1 MDKEYSKF
9 YEYWMIVSWT
19 LDWTFCQ
26 HIEAGCTFHNDAIDA
41 LLQETVLIHL
51 VWTWLNY
58 VVLEQ
63 KIFWILTSLYYLK
76 VVEQT
81 KLLWKQLAQIGKWLK
96 FVLNDTRPFDWI

>member
-1 MDKEYSKF
+1 MVKK
-9 YEYWMIVSWT
+9 
-19 LDWTFCQ
+19 
-26 HIEAGCTFHNDAIDA
+26 AGCTFHNDAIDA

-63 KIFWILTSLYYLK
+63 KVFWILTSLYYLK
-76 VVEQT
+76 DDEKT

-96 FVLNDTRPFDWI
+96 FVLNDTRAFDWIWSLVSICRYLKNVNPCNYG